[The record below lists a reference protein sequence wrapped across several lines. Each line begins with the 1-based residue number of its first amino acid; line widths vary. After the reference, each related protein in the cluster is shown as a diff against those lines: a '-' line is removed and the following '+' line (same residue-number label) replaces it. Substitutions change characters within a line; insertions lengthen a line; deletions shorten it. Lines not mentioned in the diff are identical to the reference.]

1 MSEQQHLRLTGH
13 FSNDFRILRVSGT
26 EELGRLFDFTVELL
40 ATSEDIAFPDVL
52 GGKLTL
58 CLELEEGERYFDG
71 CVVAFSQVGRRGRY
85 ALYHARLRP
94 WFWYLGLT
102 RDCRIFQHQSAPE
115 IIQALFA
122 EHGQSDFE
130 DALSQDYE
138 SREYCVQYRE
148 SDFDFLSR
156 LMEEEGIYYFFRHDE
171 GRHVLVLADA
181 PVCHERIAGCDEANF
196 LPPDSERGRARD
208 HVWDWWLGQQIQTEL
223 FALRD
228 FDFENPRNPPEAK
241 ESRPREHQAGSY
253 EAYDYPGGFIQ
264 ASSHGRRLAAAR
276 SDESQAQFESV
287 RAIGNLRAIM
297 AGGLFALKGHPREDQ
312 NREYLVTGSSVDA
325 RAADY
330 EAGAEAEE
338 ASFRCSFTA
347 IDSGVCFRPARV
359 TPRPVVQGLQT
370 AIVVG
375 QAGEEIWT
383 DQYGRV
389 KCQFHWDR
397 QGAKDE
403 NSSCWVRVSQA
414 WAGSGWGAMFVPRIG
429 QEVIVAFLEGDPDRP
444 IIVGR
449 VYNADCMPPFD
460 LPGDAM
466 VGGVKSNSTPG
477 GGGYNE
483 ISMNDTAGEELLH
496 VHAQKDHDI
505 AVGNDE
511 QHAVGHDR
519 TRSVGN
525 DEQTSIGN
533 NRSEAVGSNETIQ
546 IGVNRTETVGGS
558 EAVTVGQNRTHTISG
573 NDVLNV
579 VMTRTQSVGIND
591 MVNVGGAQE
600 TNVGGLRSVIVGGL
614 QSTAVGA
621 SLSEAVALNRNE
633 TVGGNRSSSVS
644 KNDTLNV
651 GQGMTVKVGKNLS
664 IEAGDQVVIRTG
676 KSSITMKKDGSIT
689 IQGKD
694 ITINGSGGVNVKA
707 SKNVVIK
714 GKKVLQN

>member
-13 FSNDFRILRVSGT
+13 FSNDFRILRFSGA

-58 CLELEEGERYFDG
+58 SLELEEGERYFDG
-71 CVVAFSQVGRRGRY
+71 CVVAFSQVGRLGRY

-94 WFWYLGLT
+94 WLWYLGLT
-102 RDCRIFQHQSAPE
+102 RDCRIFQNQSAPE
-115 IIQALFA
+115 IIQTLFA

-130 DALSQDYE
+130 DTLSQDYE
-138 SREYCVQYRE
+138 PREYCVQYRE

-156 LMEEEGIYYFFRHDE
+156 LMEEEGIYYFFRHSD
-171 GRHVLVLADA
+171 GQHVLVLADA
-181 PVCHERIAGCDEANF
+181 PVCHERIPGCDEANF
-196 LPPDSERGRARD
+196 LPPESERGRARD
-208 HVWDWWLGQQIQTEL
+208 HVWDWWLEQQIQTEL

-241 ESRPREHQAGSY
+241 ESRPRDHQAGSY

-264 ASSHGRRLAAAR
+264 ASPHGRRLAAAR
-276 SDESQAQFESV
+276 SDESQTQFESV
-287 RAIGNLRAIM
+287 RAVGNLRAIM
-297 AGGLFALKGHPREDQ
+297 CGGLFALKGHAREDQ

-330 EAGAEAEE
+330 EAGAGGEE

-347 IDSGVCFRPARV
+347 IDSSVCFRPARV

-466 VGGVKSNSTPG
+466 VGGVKTNSTPG

-496 VHAQKDHDI
+496 VHAQKDQDT
-505 AVGNDE
+505 VVENDE

-533 NRSEAVGSNETIQ
+533 DRSETVGSNETLQ
-546 IGVNRTETVGGS
+546 VGVNRTETVGGS

-579 VMTRTQSVGIND
+579 AMTRTQSVGIND

-621 SLSEAVALNRNE
+621 SLTEAVAGNRDE
-633 TVGGNRSSSVS
+633 KVGGSRSSSVS
-644 KNDTLNV
+644 NNDSLSV
-651 GQGMTVKVGKNLS
+651 GQGMTVNVGKNLT

-694 ITINGSGGVNVKA
+694 ITINGSGGINVKA

>member
-13 FSNDFRILRVSGT
+13 FSNDFRILRFSGA

-71 CVVAFSQVGRRGRY
+71 CVVAFSQVGRLGRY

-94 WFWYLGLT
+94 WLWYLGLT
-102 RDCRIFQHQSAPE
+102 RDCRIFQNQSAPE
-115 IIQALFA
+115 IIQTLFA

-130 DALSQDYE
+130 DTLSQDYE
-138 SREYCVQYRE
+138 PREYCVQYRE

-156 LMEEEGIYYFFRHDE
+156 LMEEEGIYYFFRHSE
-171 GRHVLVLADA
+171 GQHVLVLADA
-181 PVCHERIAGCDEANF
+181 PVCHERIPGCDEANF
-196 LPPDSERGRARD
+196 LPPESERGRARD
-208 HVWDWWLGQQIQTEL
+208 HVWDWWLEQQIQTEL

-241 ESRPREHQAGSY
+241 ESRPRDHQAGSY

-264 ASSHGRRLAAAR
+264 ASPHGRRLAAAR
-276 SDESQAQFESV
+276 SDESQTQFESV

-297 AGGLFALKGHPREDQ
+297 CGGLFALKGHSREDQ

-330 EAGAEAEE
+330 EAGAGAEE

-347 IDSGVCFRPARV
+347 IDSSVCFRPARV

-579 VMTRTQSVGIND
+579 AMTRTQSVGIND

-621 SLSEAVALNRNE
+621 SLSEAVAGNRDE
-633 TVGGNRSSSVS
+633 KVGGSRSSSVS
-644 KNDTLNV
+644 SNDSLKV
-651 GQGMTVKVGKNLS
+651 GQGMTVNVGKNLA

-694 ITINGSGGVNVKA
+694 ITINGSGGINVKA

>member
-1 MSEQQHLRLTGH
+1 MSEQHLRLTGH
-13 FSNDFRILRVSGT
+13 FSNDFRILRFSGT
-26 EELGRLFDFTVELL
+26 EELGRLFEFTVELL
-40 ATSEDIAFPDVL
+40 ATSEDVAFPDVL

-58 CLELEEGERYFDG
+58 CIVLEEGERYFDG
-71 CVVAFSQVGRRGRY
+71 CVVGFSQVGRRGRY

-94 WFWYLGLT
+94 WFWYLSLT
-102 RDCRIFQHQSAPE
+102 RDCRIFQNQSVPE

-138 SREYCVQYRE
+138 TREYCVQYRE

-156 LMEEEGIYYFFRHDE
+156 LMEEEGIYYFFRHRE
-171 GRHVLVLADA
+171 GKHVLVLADA
-181 PVCHERIAGCDEANF
+181 PVSHERIPGCSEVDF
-196 LPPDSERGRARD
+196 LSPGSERGRAHD

-241 ESRPREHQAGSY
+241 ESRPQEHQAGSY
-253 EAYDYPGGFIQ
+253 EAYDYPGRFIQ
-264 ASSHGRRLAAAR
+264 ASPRGSHLAAVR
-276 SDESQAQFESV
+276 SDESQTQFECV
-287 RAIGNLRAIM
+287 KAMGNLRAIM
-297 AGGLFALKGHPREDQ
+297 CGGLFELKRHPRDDQ
-312 NREYLVTGSSVDA
+312 NREYLITSSSIDA
-325 RAADY
+325 RAAEY
-330 EAGAEAEE
+330 EATTEAEE
-338 ASFRCSFTA
+338 ASFRCTFSA

-370 AIVVG
+370 ALVVG
-375 QAGEEIWT
+375 KSGEEIWT

-414 WAGSGWGAMFVPRIG
+414 WAGNGWGAMFVPRIG

-449 VYNADCMPPFD
+449 VYNADCMPPFG
-460 LPGDAM
+460 LPDDAM
-466 VGGVKSNSTPG
+466 VGGIKSNSTPG

-483 ISMNDTAGEELLH
+483 ISLNDTAGEELLH
-496 VHAQKDHDI
+496 VHAQKDH
-505 AVGNDE
+505 ATVVGNDE
-511 QHAVGHDR
+511 QLAVGHDR

-533 NRSEAVGSNETIQ
+533 NRSETVGSDETLQ
-546 IGVNRTETVGGS
+546 VGANRSEAVGGS
-558 EAVTVGQNRTHTISG
+558 ESVAISQNRTHTISG

-621 SLSEAVALNRNE
+621 SMSEKVAGNRDE
-633 TVGGNRSSSVS
+633 KVGGNRSSSVS
-644 KNDTLNV
+644 NNDSLSV
-651 GQGMTVKVGKNLS
+651 GQGMTVKVGKNLT

-694 ITINGSGGVNVKA
+694 ITLKGSGGIDVKA
-707 SKNVVIK
+707 SKDVVIK